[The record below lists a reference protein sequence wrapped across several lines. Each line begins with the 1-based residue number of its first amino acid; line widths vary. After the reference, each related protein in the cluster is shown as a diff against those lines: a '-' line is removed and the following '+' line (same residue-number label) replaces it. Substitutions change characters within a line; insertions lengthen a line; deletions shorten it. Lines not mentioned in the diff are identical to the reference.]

1 MKRHFKQ
8 RQAAAGYTLIEL
20 LIVITIIGVLL
31 GIAVVNFAGAPD
43 QARKT
48 SAEQEIRTIETA
60 LEMFRMHNAK
70 YPSTE
75 QGLKALVEKPADA
88 KNWPENG
95 YLKDKSVPADPW
107 GNAYKYL
114 NPGTHGSID
123 IFSLGADGREGGED
137 DIGNWKTSQ

>member
-1 MKRHFKQ
+1 MMRHVKQ
-8 RQAAAGYTLIEL
+8 GSAAGYTLIEL

-48 SAEQEIRTIETA
+48 AAEQEIRTMETA
-60 LEMFRMHNAK
+60 LDMYRMHNAK

-95 YLKDKSVPADPW
+95 YLKDKAVPADPW

-114 NPGTHGSID
+114 NPGTHGNPID
-123 IFSLGADGREGGED
+123 VFSLGPDGREGGED
-137 DIGNWKTSQ
+137 DIGNWNIGK